1 MATATPKISLNESR
15 DIPFNKLVL
24 SQSNVRRTK
33 AGVSIEELAE
43 SIAHRGLLQSL
54 YVRPVR
60 DEAGVETGMFEIP
73 AGGRRFRALQLLV
86 KAKRMAKTQPVPCI
100 VKSDGIAEEDS
111 LAENEQRVNLHPLD
125 QFRAFQNLREQG
137 LGEEEIAARFFVTP
151 AVVKQRLRLASVSPK
166 LLAVYAED
174 GITLDQ
180 LMAFTVNG
188 DHKRQEQVWNS
199 LPEWS
204 REPWNIK
211 RQLTQNTVPASDRR
225 VLFVGIEAYEAAGGD
240 VQRDLFTEDRGG
252 WLRDVGLLDR
262 LVGEKLKAE
271 AAKIAAEGWKWI
283 EAAVGFPYGHDEGLR
298 EIDGEPV
305 DISPEEQAA
314 IDALRAEFDRLEAD
328 YAKADEFPAEVDAR
342 LGEIEAALE
351 TLEVRPMMYQPADM
365 ARAGVFISL
374 NSEGDLVIA
383 RGYVRPDDDVARE
396 GRVDGGG
403 DDGDEDAGG
412 GAVITVGGQGD
423 DDEDDDHDDDRIKPL
438 PDRLVTELTAHRT
451 LALHDAMASDPHT
464 TLTALLHRLCLET
477 FMGQGS
483 DGCVQASVRRV
494 SFPVQT
500 PELNECAAAQA
511 IDARHE
517 AWKAEM
523 PSDEDALWD
532 WLADL
537 DDASRAA
544 LLAHCVSFGVNALF
558 ERGDRHG
565 AGPTSS
571 GVQRRLREADR
582 LARAVR
588 LDIVEA
594 GWRTTVANY
603 LGRVTKA
610 RILEAVREA
619 RGEAAAQLIDHLKK
633 GEMAREAER
642 LLDGTG
648 WLPEPLRT
656 AEDASARPEAA
667 DDNASGVSHPR
678 IPAIAAE

>member
-1 MATATPKISLNESR
+1 
-15 DIPFNKLVL
+15 
-24 SQSNVRRTK
+24 
-33 AGVSIEELAE
+33 
-43 SIAHRGLLQSL
+43 
-54 YVRPVR
+54 
-60 DEAGVETGMFEIP
+60 
-73 AGGRRFRALQLLV
+73 LV
-86 KAKRMAKTQPVPCI
+86 KSKRMAKTQPVPCI

-166 LLAVYAED
+166 LLAVYAEE
-174 GITLDQ
+174 GIALDQ

-225 VLFVGIEAYEAAGGD
+225 ARFVGIDAYEAAGGRVD
-240 VQRDLFTEDRGG
+240 RDLFTEDRGG

-271 AAKIAAEGWKWI
+271 AASIAAEGWKWI

-305 DISPEEQAA
+305 DISPEDQAA
-314 IDALRAEFDRLEAD
+314 INALRAEFDRLEAD
-328 YAKADEFPAEVDAR
+328 YAEADEYPEEVDAR

-351 TLEVRPMMYQPADM
+351 ALEARPMLYQPADM

-374 NSEGDLVIA
+374 DSEGDLAIA
-383 RGYVRPDDDVARE
+383 RGYVRPEDDVAGEDRA
-396 GRVDGGG
+396 DGESH
-403 DDGDEDAGG
+403 DDDRDADG

-423 DDEDDDHDDDRIKPL
+423 DDEDDDHDDDHVKPL

-451 LALHDAMASDPHT
+451 LALHDAMANDPHA
-464 TLTALLHRLCLET
+464 TLTALLHRLCLEA
-477 FMGQGS
+477 FMSQGS

-500 PELNECAAAQA
+500 PDLNECAAAQA

-517 AWKAEM
+517 AWKGEM
-523 PSDEDALWD
+523 PSGEDGLWD
-532 WLADL
+532 WLAGL

-544 LLAHCVSFGVNALF
+544 LLAHCVSSGVNALF
-558 ERGDRHG
+558 DRGDRHG
-565 AGPTSS
+565 AGPASS
-571 GVQRRLREADR
+571 GIQRRLREADR

-588 LDIVEA
+588 LDMVEA
-594 GWRTTVANY
+594 GWRPTAANY

-633 GEMAREAER
+633 DEMAHEAER

-656 AEDASARPEAA
+656 AGDASATPEIA
-667 DDNASGVSHPR
+667 DDDDASGVSHPR
-678 IPAIAAE
+678 VAAIAAE